1 MKYLLAVMTVLVI
14 ADGFITQFLVK
25 GGIATEGN
33 PIMRPLVD
41 DFTFIIVKVLG
52 AIVCSIIL
60 WDIYKRRAKLALIS
74 TSCIAGCYAIIVIWN
89 LHLFFVTP

>member
-1 MKYLLAVMTVLVI
+1 MKYLLAAMMGLVI
-14 ADGFITQFLVK
+14 ADGLITQFLVD

-41 DFTFIIVKVLG
+41 DIWFIIVKALG
-52 AIVCSIIL
+52 AILCSLIL

-74 TSCIAGCYAIIVIWN
+74 TSCIAGCYGIIVIWN